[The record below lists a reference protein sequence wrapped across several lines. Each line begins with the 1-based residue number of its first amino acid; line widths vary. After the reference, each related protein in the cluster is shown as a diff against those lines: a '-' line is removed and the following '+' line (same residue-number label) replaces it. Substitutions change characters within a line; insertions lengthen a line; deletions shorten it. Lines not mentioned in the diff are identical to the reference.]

1 MSDTSQKPMTK
12 EEVDRELVRALD
24 DLVTDGRYHV
34 QQITES
40 LARTEELRRQR
51 EFAARERPPSYNGG
65 AAADRFD
72 RLDRALESLTHQVAD
87 VTREVADVKREV
99 ADLKGEVADVKREVL
114 DVKRDVAD
122 IRERMATK
130 VELEATNENV
140 KKMADGYATTQQRLD
155 RVADMLK
162 NRALF
167 P

>member
-34 QQITES
+34 QQIKES

-65 AAADRFD
+65 AAERFD

-140 KKMADGYATTQQRLD
+140 KKVADGYATTQQRLD

-162 NRALF
+162 SRAIF

>member
-1 MSDTSQKPMTK
+1 MSDTSQKTTTK
-12 EEVDRELVRALD
+12 EEFNRELVRALD
-24 DLVTDGRYHV
+24 DLVTDGRYHA
-34 QQITES
+34 QQIKES

-65 AAADRFD
+65 ATAERFD
-72 RLDRALESLTHQVAD
+72 RLDRALESLTHRVAD
-87 VTREVADVKREV
+87 VTREV
-99 ADLKGEVADVKREVL
+99 ADLKGEVADVKREVA

-140 KKMADGYATTQQRLD
+140 KRVADGYGTTQQRLD

-162 NRALF
+162 NRALL